1 MESVLNTLDALP
13 HNLGRR
19 IEIEDWNALMREIPG
34 LNKKEQTSFFFPRQV
49 VGHEQSTLQ
58 RRPQFLPSFDNKE
71 YMAILNHLQTH
82 ELLQFSDV
90 QWLLQITSEEAET
103 MARVLE
109 HVVDWFDETS
119 SSTRQQQGNM
129 NAQIRDGLR
138 PVLERFYECE
148 GLSASRFKDEIERHS
163 QEIESSVMG
172 SVRQNMNFFQSLYG
186 QETLR
191 RRLEDDRAEY
201 CIRFTEPAWGAVLSV
216 VEDLFLKACPC
227 PWRGNFGETGIRTRV
242 GKMRQEVQKFIPEV
256 LSRFFDDNEPQ
267 RRGAKVQ
274 GLVGSV
280 DELIRQW
287 FKRMEDGEDEEDEV
301 SKETPETVRAENVV
315 GVSSGQKAIDDRKKV
330 SAQAAAP
337 VEDTRQSIIGVKAS
351 WGTGS
356 APPLPTET
364 SGEKQTQLAQPRIAH
379 QEVQLS
385 FQQHGPNQQQIAR
398 AVQPSE
404 GPASCRQNSVQQ
416 RWRQPPRQPLQQP
429 PHSYQQGTV
438 DQQGWRQLQ
447 PAQRG
452 QSCPQIRAPTPQ
464 QTAFLRQQQI
474 NRFWLWYRY
483 VD

>member
-1 MESVLNTLDALP
+1 MLNTLDALP
-13 HNLGRR
+13 HNLGMR
-19 IEIEDWNALMREIPG
+19 IEIEDWNALMREMPG
-34 LNKKEQTSFFFPRQV
+34 LNKKEQASFFYPRQV

-58 RRPQFLPSFDNKE
+58 RRPQFLPSFDDEE
-71 YMAILNHLQTH
+71 YMAILKHLHTD

-90 QWLLQITSEEAET
+90 QWLLQTTSEEATT

-138 PVLERFYECE
+138 PVLETFYECE
-148 GLSASRFKDEIERHS
+148 ELSASRFKYEIERHS

-172 SVRQNMNFFQSLYG
+172 SVRANMNFFQSSYG

-216 VEDLFLKACPC
+216 VEDLFLTACPC
-227 PWRGNFGETGIRTRV
+227 PWRGNFGETSIRIRV
-242 GKMRQEVQKFIPEV
+242 EKMRQEVQKFIPEV
-256 LSRFFDDNEPQ
+256 LGRFFDVNEAQ
-267 RRGAKVQ
+267 RRRAKVQ

-287 FKRMEDGEDEEDEV
+287 VKRMEDGEDGEDEI
-301 SKETPETVRAENVV
+301 SKEILETVRAENVV
-315 GVSSGQKAIDDRKKV
+315 GVSSGQQAIDDRKKV
-330 SAQAAAP
+330 SAQAAVP
-337 VEDTRQSIIGVKAS
+337 VEDTRQSIMGVEAS

-364 SGEKQTQLAQPRIAH
+364 SGKKQTQLAQPRIAH
-379 QEVQLS
+379 QEVQLP
-385 FQQHGPNQQQIAR
+385 FQQHGPNQQQVAR

-404 GPASCRQNSVQQ
+404 GPASCRQNIVQQ
-416 RWRQPPRQPLQQP
+416 RWHQKTPQQLQQP

-438 DQQGWRQLQ
+438 EQQGWRHSQ

-452 QSCPQIRAPTPQ
+452 QPCPQVRAPTQ
-464 QTAFLRQQQI
+464 QQAAFLRQQQM
-474 NRFWLWYRY
+474 NRKSWLWYL
-483 VD
+483 D